1 MDKFVIGQ
9 KVVVEKVFSLDEV
22 IAYAKLTGDDN
33 PVHIDAEYAKSS
45 RFGDNIVHGM
55 FVMGVVS
62 KILGTM
68 MPGKGTIYLGQDV
81 KFKRPVYVGKKVFF
95 EVEITKIEDERN
107 FIYLNTNVYDESGK
121 CLVEGSARVLY
132 EG

>member
-1 MDKFVIGQ
+1 MDKFVVGQ
-9 KVVVEKVFSLDEV
+9 KAVVEKIFSLEEV
-22 IAYAKLTGDDN
+22 AAYAKLTGDDN
-33 PVHIDAEYAKSS
+33 PVHIDPEYAKNS

-55 FVMGVVS
+55 FVMGIVS

-68 MPGKGTIYLGQDV
+68 LPGYGTIYLGQDV
-81 KFKRPVYVGKKVFF
+81 KFKRPVYVNKKVFV
-95 EVEITKIEDERN
+95 EVEITKIEKERN
-107 FIYLNTNVYDESGK
+107 FIYLSTNVYDEGGM

>member
-1 MDKFVIGQ
+1 MDKFVVGQ
-9 KVVVEKVFSLDEV
+9 KVVVERSFSMEEV

-33 PVHIDAEYAKSS
+33 PVHIDAEYAKNS

-68 MPGKGTIYLGQDV
+68 LPGKGTIYLGQDV
-81 KFKRPVYVGKKVFF
+81 KFKRPVYVGKMVFF
-95 EVEITKIEDERN
+95 EVEITQIEQERK
-107 FIYLNTNVYDESGK
+107 FIYLNTNVFDESGK

>member
-1 MDKFVIGQ
+1 MNSFYVGQ
-9 KVVVEKVFSLDEV
+9 KVMYEKSFTMDEV
-22 IAYAKLTGDDN
+22 ILYAHLSGDDN
-33 PVHIDAEYAKSS
+33 PVHTDVIYAKNS

-68 MPGKGTIYLGQDV
+68 LPGKGTIYLGQDV
-81 KFKRPVYVGKKVFF
+81 KFRRPVYVNQRVFF
-95 EVEITKIEDERN
+95 EVEIAEILEQKKQIILKTKVFDKERQ
-107 FIYLNTNVYDESGK
+107 
-121 CLVEGSARVLY
+121 CLVEGTARVLY

>member
-1 MDKFVIGQ
+1 MDKFKVGQ
-9 KVVVEKVFSLDEV
+9 KVVFEKIFSLDEV

-33 PVHIDAEYAKSS
+33 PVHIDAEYAKNS

-68 MPGKGTIYLGQDV
+68 LPGNGTIYLGQDV

-95 EVEITKIEDERN
+95 EVEITKIEDERK
-107 FIYLNTNVYDESGK
+107 FIYLNTNVFDESGM